1 MRAGLSIR
9 QATPAD
15 TPTVVELWNEAKDWL
30 AAQGLDQWQYPIK
43 MHNVDRAIDAR
54 LCWLVEPRNGSAVAT
69 ITLEFDADLSLWRP
83 AEMPDEAL
91 YVHRLVVRR
100 SKAHQN
106 LGAEILDWA
115 DDQVRTA
122 GRTFLR
128 LDAWTNN
135 VRLHEYY
142 RCLGFRLVRI
152 VDHPSGSGALFE
164 RPVSDQAANDA

>member
-15 TPTVVELWNEAKDWL
+15 TSTVVELWNEAKDWL

-54 LCWLVEPRNGSAVAT
+54 ECWLVEPPHGPAVAT
-69 ITLEFDADLSLWRP
+69 ITLESDADRTLWRP
-83 AEMPDEAL
+83 DEMPDDAL

-100 SKAHQN
+100 SEAHHD

-115 DDQVRTA
+115 HDQVRKA
-122 GRTFLR
+122 DRKFLR

-142 RCLGFRLVRI
+142 QRLGFR
-152 VDHPSGSGALFE
+152 DPGSGYTGL
-164 RPVSDQAANDA
+164 